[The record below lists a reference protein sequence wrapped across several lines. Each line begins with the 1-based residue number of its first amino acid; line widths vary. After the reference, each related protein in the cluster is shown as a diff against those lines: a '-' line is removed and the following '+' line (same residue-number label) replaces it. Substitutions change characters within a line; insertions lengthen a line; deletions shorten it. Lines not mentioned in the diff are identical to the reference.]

1 MTQFHLF
8 SCHSD
13 HHAVII
19 KVIAIKISISSPDIW
34 PVLIE
39 THISNKQNFPAI
51 NEPRKGAVDWDIHY
65 DEYDGQNN
73 DDDNHDEET
82 FFAPGCHAG
91 PVAEE
96 ALGCVVSLQH
106 VTVSTLSKIEVRC

>member
-1 MTQFHLF
+1 M
-8 SCHSD
+8 
-13 HHAVII
+13 II
-19 KVIAIKISISSPDIW
+19 KVFAIKISISSPDIW

-65 DEYDGQNN
+65 DDYDDYYDN

-91 PVAEE
+91 PVAKE
-96 ALGCVVSLQH
+96 ALGRVVPLQH
-106 VTVSTLSKIEVRC
+106 VPVSALRITMLSLISTTSIQKKV

>member
-1 MTQFHLF
+1 M
-8 SCHSD
+8 
-13 HHAVII
+13 II

-96 ALGCVVSLQH
+96 ALGCVVPLQH